1 MLQSIHCVS
10 VVSNHTKVDYGVPK
24 IDLEQPFVEIFKLRI
39 LPFGVLIDV
48 SGSESCCVDGVYLG
62 HGNQNDGE
70 SCQVEAVVEVV

>member
-10 VVSNHTKVDYGVPK
+10 VVSNHTKVHYGVPQ
-24 IDLEQPFVEIFKLRI
+24 IDLEQPFVEVLKLRI
-39 LPFGVLIDV
+39 LAFSVLVDI
-48 SGSESCCVDGVYLG
+48 SGSESCRVDGVYLG